1 MPQKPVFIPHAA
13 LNTPVLFLIYNRPNV
28 TKKVFSE
35 IQKAKP
41 KRLYV
46 AADGPRFDNIEEK
59 KLCKDARS
67 VLNDIDWECETK
79 TLIRDKNLGCRK
91 AIYEAINWF
100 FENESEGI
108 ITPLLFMK
116 LESIIS

>member
-1 MPQKPVFIPHAA
+1 MFQKPIFIPHVP
-13 LNTPVLFLIYNRPNV
+13 LNTPVLFLIYNRPNI

-46 AADGPRFDNIEEK
+46 AADGPPLGNMEEN

-67 VLNDIDWECETK
+67 ILNDIDWECDIK
-79 TLIRDKNLGCRK
+79 TLSFVCRQVTS
-91 AIYEAINWF
+91 ISF
-100 FENESEGI
+100 FFCYNI
-108 ITPLLFMK
+108 PLNYTLCIK
-116 LESIIS
+116 